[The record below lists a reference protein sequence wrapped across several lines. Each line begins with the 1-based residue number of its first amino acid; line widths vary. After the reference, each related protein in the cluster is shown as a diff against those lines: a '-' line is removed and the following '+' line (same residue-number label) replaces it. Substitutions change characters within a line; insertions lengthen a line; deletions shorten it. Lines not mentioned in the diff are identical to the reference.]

1 MMKKNENIG
10 LDKLKTEVASE
21 LGIQLKDGDNGD
33 LSSRDAGKIGGEMV
47 KHMINQYKQTT
58 K

>member
-1 MMKKNENIG
+1 MKKDENIG

>member
-1 MMKKNENIG
+1 MKDKKNIG

-33 LSSRDAGKIGGEMV
+33 LPSKDAGRIGGEMV
-47 KHMINQYKQTT
+47 KQMINDYK
-58 K
+58 KSMK

>member
-1 MMKKNENIG
+1 MKKNENIG

>member
-47 KHMINQYKQTT
+47 KHMINQYKQTI

>member
-1 MMKKNENIG
+1 MKNNKNVG

-33 LSSRDAGKIGGEMV
+33 LPSKDAGRIGGEMV
-47 KHMINQYKQTT
+47 KQMINDYKKTLA

>member
-1 MMKKNENIG
+1 MKDKKSIG

-33 LSSRDAGKIGGEMV
+33 LPSKDAGRIGGEMV
-47 KHMINQYKQTT
+47 KQMINDYK
-58 K
+58 KSMK